1 MFIYQFQFI
10 PSGQQEPVD
19 VIINVDDEYWFVNAG
34 GVSLGTMVED
44 LDSRYGFATEDAD
57 LQQQLELLTMALKET
72 MQIELFPQTL
82 KEAYGENLI
91 AFDWDDEGELKLVAH
106 PDTDLIEFASEIR
119 NNINEF
125 VTFDKPL
132 LVLLCKEGSSQ
143 LEEIYVN

>member
-1 MFIYQFQFI
+1 MFNYQFQFI
-10 PSGQQEPVD
+10 PIGQQEPVD

-44 LDSRYGFATEDAD
+44 LDSPYGFATEDAD
-57 LQQQLELLTMALKET
+57 LQKQLEPLTMALKET

-82 KEAYGENLI
+82 KDAYGENLI
-91 AFDWDDEGELKLVAH
+91 AFDWDDEGDLKLVAH

-132 LVLLCKEGSSQ
+132 LIFLSKEGSVDV
-143 LEEIYVN
+143 EEIFVN